1 MFYEITLNYLKDHLL
16 QALQYIPNILSLQR
30 TLMLKYNR
38 KVDKA
43 EANSQIT
50 VGSLLEGL
58 FFPVTLETSV
68 I

>member
-1 MFYEITLNYLKDHLL
+1 
-16 QALQYIPNILSLQR
+16 
-30 TLMLKYNR
+30 MLKYNR

-58 FFPVTLETSV
+58 FLFVDLEKKMCYMLLQSDLSGRLLVYLMNTKW
-68 I
+68 